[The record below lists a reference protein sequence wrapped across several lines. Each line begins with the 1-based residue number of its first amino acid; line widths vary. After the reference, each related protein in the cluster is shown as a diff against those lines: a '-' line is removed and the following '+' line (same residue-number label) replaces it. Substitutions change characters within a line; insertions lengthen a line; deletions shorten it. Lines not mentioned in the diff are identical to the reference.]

1 MPSSPG
7 ASRRAPPPPPRM
19 SASSVSR
26 PERGSTAWKTSAG
39 NDTWLAAT
47 ERSGS
52 SSHERLDQHV
62 GQPLDRQVARAQR
75 RREGRLEQAALGA
88 ITRTRLVRPAFWGT
102 AGPRKARTAK

>member
-26 PERGSTAWKTSAG
+26 PVRGSTAWKTSAG

-52 SSHERLDQHV
+52 SSQSASISTSVSRWTARWRALSAAGKV
-62 GQPLDRQVARAQR
+62 GLNMLPS
-75 RREGRLEQAALGA
+75 GA

-102 AGPRKARTAK
+102 VGPRKARTAK